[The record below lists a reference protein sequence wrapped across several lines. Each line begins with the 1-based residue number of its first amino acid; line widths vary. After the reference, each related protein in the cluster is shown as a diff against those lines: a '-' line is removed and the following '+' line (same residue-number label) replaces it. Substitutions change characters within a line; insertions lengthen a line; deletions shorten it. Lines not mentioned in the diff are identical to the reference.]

1 VNRQS
6 LLISQLNN
14 NSKVNSNFNSYSML
28 GQYSDRLSDIDLSN
42 PSVQFQTKFNQGILL
57 PKLSNS
63 MNSLAYSTYPS
74 PTHKVLT
81 TVHNQNVLPNL
92 FNSSQNGHHLGGP
105 KMH

>member
-1 VNRQS
+1 MNRQS

-28 GQYSDRLSDIDLSN
+28 SQYSDIDLTN

-81 TVHNQNVLPNL
+81 TIHNQNVLPNL
-92 FNSSQNGHHLGGP
+92 FNSSQNGHNLGGP